1 MPQARSGQ
9 DENTVKSTVS
19 RQDNFVTHKDTDKDT
34 DKEPTKSRQ
43 TADKE
48 LTTNKNDKEYKND
61 KEIKKEPAAPF
72 SDADD
77 TEGIDLWGEDD
88 DTVIDSWGGLEK
100 EKWGSMNFKR
110 MMHFGSFRRSGHGA
124 NRGETNYSLTDAHIA
139 LGERMER
146 TGDLFH

>member
-19 RQDNFVTHKDTDKDT
+19 RQDNFVTDKDTDKDT

-72 SDADD
+72 RC
-77 TEGIDLWGEDD
+77 G
-88 DTVIDSWGGLEK
+88 
-100 EKWGSMNFKR
+100 
-110 MMHFGSFRRSGHGA
+110 
-124 NRGETNYSLTDAHIA
+124 
-139 LGERMER
+139 
-146 TGDLFH
+146 